1 MPETMPPTPIIDH
14 QRRRELRALL
24 SKTGDRLGV
33 RPDGPVVYGWRDR
46 SAGQRVR
53 TCGGPRWL
61 RVVAEPPAWVEEAWW
76 RGNQDANGLHGIPR
90 PCVLDVV
97 EWTEAGS
104 LRVRAELM
112 TLASGHVCS
121 ATPEL
126 RRTIELPARW
136 WTDLRSSMDSLRATP
151 TNRVN
156 MSDALVSERL
166 ATAGAD
172 GGSPDQI
179 TWTTA
184 HGDLHWANLTAPSLT
199 ILDWEGW
206 GRAPAGI
213 DAATLHAYSLLV
225 PEIAAQVH
233 DTFVDILDTP
243 DGLRARLMATVRL
256 QRRIDHGDSPVL
268 AEPLQRQAQELA
280 SRLR

>member
-1 MPETMPPTPIIDH
+1 VPENAPPAPAIDH

-24 SKTGDRLGV
+24 SKAGDRLGI
-33 RPDGPVVYGWRDR
+33 RPDGPVAYGWRDR
-46 SAGQRVR
+46 SAGRRVR
-53 TCGGPRWL
+53 SCGGPRWL
-61 RVVAEPPAWVEEAWW
+61 RLVAEPPTWVEDAWW
-76 RGNQDANGLHGIPR
+76 RGNEDANALAGIPR
-90 PCVLDVV
+90 PCVLDVI
-97 EWTEAGS
+97 EWAETGS

-126 RRTIELPARW
+126 RRAIELPARW
-136 WTDLRSSMDSLRATP
+136 WTDLRGAMDSLQTTP

-166 ATAGAD
+166 ATAGA
-172 GGSPDQI
+172 GSPDRI
-179 TWTTA
+179 AWTTA

-206 GRAPAGI
+206 GRAPVGT

-233 DTFVDILDTP
+233 DTFADILDSP
-243 DGLRARLMATVRL
+243 DGLRARLLATVRL
-256 QRRIDHGDSPVL
+256 QRRIEHGDPPIL
-268 AEPLQRQAQELA
+268 AKPLQRQVRELA